1 MHYRMIE
8 SHLSL
13 DYLNKY
19 ANGDTFIETGTY
31 RGDTIWLALECDKF
45 KRIHSIELNKELYDI
60 AVATFRHKHNVKI
73 WHGDSAECIMN
84 VQQQLGPGPA
94 TYWLDAHASGPLA
107 GGKSGGTP
115 VLDELRLIRDFAKHL
130 NELCTDTIFIDDRR
144 LFGSAEWSGVTEE
157 QALEVLKE
165 INPDYR
171 ILHLDGFV
179 EKDIL
184 CATVVPE

>member
-31 RGDTIWLALECDKF
+31 RGDTIWLALEYAKF
-45 KRIHSIELNKELYDI
+45 NSIYSIELNRDLYEAADKL
-60 AVATFRHKHNVKI
+60 FSHKPWVKVF
-73 WHGDSAECIMN
+73 HGDSIDCLEEILFDI
-84 VQQQLGPGPA
+84 VPG
-94 TYWLDAHASGPLA
+94 TCTFWLDAHASGPLV

-115 VLDELRLIRDFAKHL
+115 LIDELELIRATGI
-130 NELCTDTIFIDDRR
+130 TDHTIFIDDRR
-144 LFGSAEWSGVTEE
+144 LFGSAEWSGVTED
-157 QALEVLKE
+157 QALKVIQK

-184 CATVVPE
+184 CATIVPE